1 LKRITALGAALLAA
15 LVVAAAA
22 MAHAKVSPP
31 IVQKGTDN
39 VFTVAVPT
47 ESETAATTAVE
58 LNVPEGFGIDAVMPA
73 PGWHIA
79 TQKTGSGENADI
91 TKITWTG
98 GSVPSEQATDFEFVG
113 GADSAKSYTFSV
125 RQTYSDGKVVDW
137 SGPESSDTPAQ
148 VVEAK
153 SDLGGGGTS
162 TMTWIAL
169 ILGAVAVVLALV
181 ALMGRAGGGGGGGEK
196 RELA

>member
-1 LKRITALGAALLAA
+1 LKRITALGAALLTA
-15 LVVAAAA
+15 LVVTSAA
-22 MAHAKVSPP
+22 MAHAKVAPP

-47 ESETAATTAVE
+47 ESESANTTMVE

-73 PGWHIA
+73 PGWKIA
-79 TQKTGSGENADI
+79 TEKTGSGENADI
-91 TKITWTG
+91 TKITWSG
-98 GSVPSEQATDFEFVG
+98 GSIPPEQATNFEFVG
-113 GADSAKSYTFSV
+113 GADSAKNYDFSV

-137 SGPESSDTPAQ
+137 NGPESSDAPAP

-153 SDLGGGGTS
+153 DSLGGGGTS
-162 TMTWIAL
+162 VMTWIAL
-169 ILGAVAVVLALV
+169 ILGVVAIAIAIVG
-181 ALMGRAGGGGGGGEK
+181 LMGRGSGGGGT

>member
-1 LKRITALGAALLAA
+1 MRRITTLGVALLAA
-15 LVVAAAA
+15 LVVTSAA

-47 ESETAATTAVE
+47 ESETANTTMVE
-58 LNVPEGFGIDAVMPA
+58 LTVPEGFGIDAVMGA
-73 PGWHIA
+73 PGWKIA
-79 TQKTGSGENADI
+79 TEKTGSGENADI
-91 TKITWTG
+91 TKITWSG
-98 GSVPSEQATDFEFVG
+98 GSIPPEQATNFEFVG
-113 GADSAKSYTFSV
+113 GVESAKDYTFDV

-137 SGPESSDTPAQ
+137 SGPESSDAPAP
-148 VVEAK
+148 VVQAK
-153 SDLGGGGTS
+153 DSLGGGGTS

-169 ILGAVAVVLALV
+169 ILGVVAIAIAIVGLI
-181 ALMGRAGGGGGGGEK
+181 GRGGGGGGK

>member
-1 LKRITALGAALLAA
+1 LKRITALGAALLTA
-15 LVVAAAA
+15 LVVVSAA

-47 ESETAATTAVE
+47 EGESATTTTVE
-58 LNVPEGFGIDAVMPA
+58 LTVPEGFGIDAVMPA
-73 PGWHIA
+73 PGWQLA

-91 TKITWTG
+91 TKITWSG
-98 GSVPSEQATDFEFVG
+98 GNLPSEEATNFEFVG
-113 GADSAKSYTFSV
+113 GADSAKSYTFGI

-137 SGPESSDTPAQ
+137 SGPESSDTPAA

-153 SDLGGGGTS
+153 SSLGGGGTPIV
-162 TMTWIAL
+162 TWIAVV
-169 ILGAVAVVLALV
+169 LGAVGILIGLV
-181 ALMGRAGGGGGGGEK
+181 ALMAGK